1 MDNILS
7 RSELNDF
14 MMMSEG
20 KHLDDITFDWMLN
33 NFDCYSI
40 NNITGLTVDGFLS
53 LYQYMVDSCDG
64 DEKLI
69 SKDIFFMGYNK
80 SLDLVNSSTYV
91 IAIYYE
97 KNVHLSLTKQNFDV
111 DAFKLAIQ
119 LPILKYGDKEELG
132 ENSGVFFYS
141 YKAKCGW
148 GASFLVNNT
157 SNTNYVLTM
166 DCTGSINTLSYSLKT
181 KRSTSITQ
189 KSRKVIQHFIPAEHA
204 LWSLTYQNKWEKTKF
219 GL

>member
-1 MDNILS
+1 
-7 RSELNDF
+7 
-14 MMMSEG
+14 
-20 KHLDDITFDWMLN
+20 
-33 NFDCYSI
+33 
-40 NNITGLTVDGFLS
+40 
-53 LYQYMVDSCDG
+53 MVDSCDG

-91 IAIYYE
+91 NAIYYE

-157 SNTNYVLTM
+157 SNANYVITM
-166 DCTGSINTLSYSLKT
+166 DCTGSINTLSYSLKR
-181 KRSTSITQ
+181 KRSTSVTQ
-189 KSRKVIQHFIPAEHA
+189 KSRKVIQHLIPAEHA
-204 LWSLTYQNKWEKTKF
+204 LWSLTYQNKWEQTKF